1 MSIASYIVY
10 YNYMHVF
17 YILQCLVSVSMIQR
31 MVILLV
37 PLTQVSSRTHVLITV
52 IMAISWRVTD
62 KQDVELMGHGV
73 VSQ

>member
-1 MSIASYIVY
+1 ME
-10 YNYMHVF
+10 YNVK
-17 YILQCLVSVSMIQR
+17 ILLILLQFLVSVSVIQR
-31 MVILLV
+31 MVMQLV

-62 KQDVELMGHGV
+62 KQDVELMEHGV

>member
-1 MSIASYIVY
+1 MACSS
-10 YNYMHVF
+10 NTSVF
-17 YILQCLVSVSMIQR
+17 QD
-31 MVILLV
+31 
-37 PLTQVSSRTHVLITV
+37 THVRITV